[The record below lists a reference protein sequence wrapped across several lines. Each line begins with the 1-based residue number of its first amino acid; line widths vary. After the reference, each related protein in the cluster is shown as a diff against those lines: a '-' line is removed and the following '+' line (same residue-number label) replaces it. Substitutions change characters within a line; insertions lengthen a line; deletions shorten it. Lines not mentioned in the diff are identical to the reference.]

1 MRAGVIDVLP
11 WLRSIRPVL
20 TVVDPLAVVLAG
32 ALVSNHATL
41 AAVAAAALAATVVC
55 RGADLH
61 RSRLVLSVVD
71 DLPRLGLAAL
81 VAGLVLGALT
91 PGRSTDQLWLV
102 VFTGGAFLLLV
113 LLRSVVYAVVHSRR
127 RSGRS
132 SHPVV
137 VVGAGAVG
145 RRLAT
150 TFEHRREYGLEPVG
164 IIDTAP
170 DLTARTLP
178 VPLLGG
184 IEDLERVMA
193 DLGVDDVVFAFPDP
207 PDDRTIDVVRRCV
220 QADHQV
226 FVVPR
231 FFEMMGVDHHRRTEV
246 IGDVAVM
253 RLRRWG
259 LRPHTLLLKRL
270 LDIVVSTVALV
281 LLAPVLAACALAVRL
296 ETGPGVIFRQVRVG
310 RGGRTFTLFKFRSLK
325 PVDEDESATQWSI
338 DHDAR
343 LGPVGRF
350 LRRTSLDEL
359 PQLVNVLRGDMSLVG
374 PRPERPFFVREF
386 ARTELRYDDRHRVQT
401 GLTGYAQVHDLRGD
415 TAIDARVRFDNYY
428 IENWSLWAD
437 IKIMARTVRAV
448 FRGEPATSGI
458 DLSPGANPLREQP
471 RPERRTLPHGRPHVL
486 HVSVPTTEGV
496 ANVLLGYVRDQLARG
511 WSVTVACPEQGWLG
525 PAARKAGAEVLV
537 WEATRSPGPR
547 VLGET
552 RRLRRIVDAVD
563 PDVVHLHSA
572 KAGMAGRLAVRG
584 RRPTVFQPHAWSFDA
599 VRGPVRAASIVWERW
614 AQRWTTEL
622 VCVSLSERLAGERHG
637 IHAPVTLALNGV
649 DLDRFEVATEAERRS
664 ARARLELPDAP
675 TVVCVGRLAEQKGQ
689 HDLLDAWPQVLDR
702 VPDAQLVLI
711 GDGPDRDGLQARGRE
726 LDGVQLVGN
735 RPDVRDWLAASDVVA
750 APSRWEGMAV
760 APLEA
765 MAAGRSVV
773 ATRVTGMVESI
784 PRGAGALVAVGDPAA
799 LADAVARRLVDRS
812 LAAAEG
818 RQGRMHVEA
827 HHDADASAEHVARVT
842 LRRYW
847 RSHGLGDALTALQ
860 PMVTR
865 VPRPSARTDSPAAPP
880 TVRPTARPTARP
892 TVAPE
897 GAATVDALWAA
908 PADAVVV
915 GTVVDADTPSS
926 PVVPPVPLPR
936 TDPTP

>member
-1 MRAGVIDVLP
+1 MRGGVIDVLP

-20 TVVDPLAVVLAG
+20 TAVDPLAVVLAG
-32 ALVSNHATL
+32 VLVHEQASL
-41 AAVAAAALAATVVC
+41 PAVAAAAMAATFVC

-61 RSRLVLSVVD
+61 RSRLVLSIVD
-71 DLPRLGLAAL
+71 DLPRLGVAAIVSGLTLA
-81 VAGLVLGALT
+81 ALT
-91 PGRSTDQLWLV
+91 PGSSTGQLWRLLL
-102 VFTGGAFLLLV
+102 VFTTATFLLLL
-113 LLRSVVYAVVHSRR
+113 LLRSVTYAVVHSRR

-150 TFEHRREYGLEPVG
+150 TFVHRPEYGLEPVG

-170 DLTARTLP
+170 DLTARDLP

-184 IEDLERVMA
+184 IDDLEGVMA

-231 FFEMMGVDHHRRTEV
+231 FFEMMGIDHHRRTEV

-259 LRPHTLLLKRL
+259 LRPHTLFLKRI
-270 LDIVVSTVALV
+270 LDIAVSAVALV
-281 LLAPVLAACALAVRL
+281 LLSPVLVACAIAVRL

-310 RGGRTFTLFKFRSLK
+310 RGGRTFTLYKFRSLK
-325 PVDEDESATQWSI
+325 PVDEVESATQWSI

-415 TAIDARVRFDNYY
+415 TPIDARVRFDNYY
-428 IENWSLWAD
+428 IENWSLWSD

-448 FRGEPATSGI
+448 FRGEPAVGGI
-458 DLSPGANPLREQP
+458 DLSPGATPPREEH
-471 RPERRTLPHGRPHVL
+471 RPTRRTVVPDRPHVL
-486 HVSVPTTEGV
+486 HVAQPTTEGV
-496 ANVLLGYVRDQLARG
+496 ATVLLGYVRDQLARG
-511 WSVTVACPEQGWLG
+511 WSVTVACPEEGWL
-525 PAARKAGAEVLV
+525 ARSAQQAGARVV
-537 WEATRSPGPR
+537 RWEASRSPGPR
-547 VLGET
+547 VPSET
-552 RRLRRIVDAVD
+552 RRLRRIVEGVD
-563 PDVVHLHSA
+563 PDVVHLHSS

-584 RRPTVFQPHAWSFDA
+584 RRPTIFQPHAWSFDA
-599 VRGPVRAASIVWERW
+599 VRGPVRAASLAWERF

-622 VCVSLSERLAGERHG
+622 VCVSLSERVAGERHG
-637 IHAPVTLALNGV
+637 ISAPVTLALNGV
-649 DLDRFEVATEAERRS
+649 HLARFEVATDDERRR
-664 ARARLELPDAP
+664 ARARLGLLDAP

-689 HDLLDAWPQVLDR
+689 RDLIDAWTHVLDR
-702 VPDAQLVLI
+702 VPTARLVLV
-711 GDGPDRDGLQARGRE
+711 GDGPDRDELEARAQLTG
-726 LDGVQLVGN
+726 GVTMAGN
-735 RPDVRDWLAASDVVA
+735 RTDVPDWLAAADVVV

-773 ATRVTGMVESI
+773 ATRVTGMAESV
-784 PRGAGALVAVGDPAA
+784 PRGAGALVTVGDLTA
-799 LADAVARRLVDRS
+799 LADALVRRLLDPD
-812 LAAAEG
+812 LAATEG
-818 RQGRMHVEA
+818 RHGRTHVEA
-827 HHDADASAEHVARVT
+827 HHDVDASAEHVARVT
-842 LRRYW
+842 LRQHW
-847 RSHGLGDALTALQ
+847 RSHGLGDALMAL
-860 PMVTR
+860 
-865 VPRPSARTDSPAAPP
+865 RPLATTPAPS
-880 TVRPTARPTARP
+880 
-892 TVAPE
+892 
-897 GAATVDALWAA
+897 GAA
-908 PADAVVV
+908 PAVPTVVLDAV
-915 GTVVDADTPSS
+915 
-926 PVVPPVPLPR
+926 
-936 TDPTP
+936 

>member
-1 MRAGVIDVLP
+1 VIRTIEGDRVRGGVIDVLP

-20 TVVDPLAVVLAG
+20 TTVDAVAVVLAG
-32 ALVSNHATL
+32 VLVTEEVTL
-41 AAVAAAALAATVVC
+41 AAVACAAAAATLVC

-61 RSRLVLSVVD
+61 RSRLVLSIVD
-71 DLPRLGLAAL
+71 DLPRLGMAAL
-81 VAGLVLGALT
+81 VAGLTLAALS
-91 PGRSTDQLWLV
+91 PGSSTDQPWRVLLG
-102 VFTGGAFLLLV
+102 FTAAAFLLL
-113 LLRSVVYAVVHSRR
+113 LALRAVTYAAVHSRR
-127 RSGRS
+127 RSSRS
-132 SHPVV
+132 SHPVI
-137 VVGAGAVG
+137 VVGAGTVG

-150 TFEHRREYGLEPVG
+150 TFVHRREYGLEPVG

-170 DLTARTLP
+170 GLIARDLP

-184 IEDLERVMA
+184 VDDLERAMA

-231 FFEMMGVDHHRRTEV
+231 FFEMMGLDHHRRTEV

-270 LDIVVSTVALV
+270 LDLAVSAVALV
-281 LLAPVLAACALAVRL
+281 LLSPVLVACAVAVRV

-310 RGGRTFTLFKFRSLK
+310 RGGRTFTLYKFRSLK
-325 PVDEDESATQWSI
+325 PADEAESATQWSI

-386 ARTELRYDDRHRVQT
+386 ARTELRYDDRHRMQT

-415 TAIDARVRFDNYY
+415 TPIDARVRFDNYY

-437 IKIMARTVRAV
+437 VKIMARTLRAV
-448 FRGEPATSGI
+448 LRGEPAAGGI
-458 DLSPGANPLREQP
+458 DLSPGDGPGEGPLREAGP
-471 RPERRTLPHGRPHVL
+471 RARRTLPRGRPHVL
-486 HVSVPTTEGV
+486 HVSQPTTEGV

-511 WSVTVACPEQGWLG
+511 WTVTVACPEGGVLG
-525 PAARKAGAEVLV
+525 PAAQQAGASVV
-537 WEATRSPGPR
+537 RWEATRSPGPR
-547 VLGET
+547 VVGET
-552 RRLRRIVDAVD
+552 RRLRRVVDGVD
-563 PDVVHLHSA
+563 PDVVHLHSS

-584 RRPTVFQPHAWSFDA
+584 RRATVFQPHAWSFDA
-599 VRGPVRAASIVWERW
+599 VRGPLRVASLAWERW

-622 VCVSLSERLAGERHG
+622 VCVSLSERLAGERAG
-637 IHAPVTLALNGV
+637 IHASATLALNGV
-649 DLDRFEVATEAERRS
+649 DLQRFEMATGAERS
-664 ARARLELPDAP
+664 RARDRLGLPDVP
-675 TVVCVGRLAEQKGQ
+675 TAVCVGRLAEQKGQ
-689 HDLLDAWPQVLDR
+689 RDLLEAWPQVSDR
-702 VPDAQLVLI
+702 VPQARLVLI
-711 GDGPDRDGLQARGRE
+711 GDGPDRDELETSARLLG
-726 LDGVQLVGN
+726 GVLLAGN
-735 RPDVRDWLAASDVVA
+735 RADVRDWLGAADVVV
-750 APSRWEGMAV
+750 APSHWEGMAV

-784 PRGAGALVAVGDPAA
+784 PRGAGALVDLGDLGA
-799 LADAVARRLVDRS
+799 LADALAVRLADGA

-842 LRRYW
+842 LRQYW
-847 RSHGLGDALTALQ
+847 RLHGVGDALLALQ
-860 PMVTR
+860 PL
-865 VPRPSARTDSPAAPP
+865 AAP
-880 TVRPTARPTARP
+880 RAELSTA
-892 TVAPE
+892 
-897 GAATVDALWAA
+897 AADTVD
-908 PADAVVV
+908 
-915 GTVVDADTPSS
+915 TVV
-926 PVVPPVPLPR
+926 PVVPAPR
-936 TDPTP
+936 PAD